1 MKTFVWNNDKNEFLK
16 RERGVSFEKV
26 VVQISS
32 GAILDIL
39 EHPNSNK
46 YPNQQIFVVRIE
58 DYAYLVPFAE
68 SEEEIFLITIIPSR
82 KATRDY
88 LGGEKHE

>member
-1 MKTFVWNNDKNEFLK
+1 MKSFVWSSEKNEVLK

-32 GAILDIL
+32 GAILDIF

-46 YPNQQIFVVRIE
+46 YPNQQLFVVRIE

-68 SEEEIFLITIIPSR
+68 SEEEILLITIIPSR

-88 LGGEKHE
+88 LGGKKHE